1 MKCWVSGQNS
11 SWSSRVN
18 LAENYG
24 EYWQNTIF
32 LSATSSDPEND
43 ISGANFENRKHIQ
56 LCGRFCRFFLK
67 FSKFYWNAEFQV
79 PIRVGHHEWIWLKIT
94 ESIHKTLYFHLL
106 QALIQKIKYL
116 APIFKNRKNIQLCGR
131 FCRFFLKF
139 LKFYWN
145 AEVQVQIRVG
155 HHEWIWL
162 KITESIGKTQ
172 YFHPL
177 QAQIQKMTYLAP
189 ILKIEKISNFVGD
202 FVGFP

>member
-18 LAENYG
+18 LAENHG

-32 LSATSSDPEND
+32 SSATSSDPEND
-43 ISGANFENRKHIQ
+43 ISGAN
-56 LCGRFCRFFLK
+56 
-67 FSKFYWNAEFQV
+67 
-79 PIRVGHHEWIWLKIT
+79 
-94 ESIHKTLYFHLL
+94 
-106 QALIQKIKYL
+106 
-116 APIFKNRKNIQLCGR
+116 FKNRKNIQLCGR

-162 KITESIGKTQ
+162 KITESIHKTL
-172 YFHPL
+172 YFHLL
-177 QAQIQKMTYLAP
+177 QASTNCAFFFFIFFFKFCVTLLVLIFTVSPWAHNLGWNFCAP
-189 ILKIEKISNFVGD
+189 NQRLNNQFIVSHFSYFVLFSLILL
-202 FVGFP
+202 